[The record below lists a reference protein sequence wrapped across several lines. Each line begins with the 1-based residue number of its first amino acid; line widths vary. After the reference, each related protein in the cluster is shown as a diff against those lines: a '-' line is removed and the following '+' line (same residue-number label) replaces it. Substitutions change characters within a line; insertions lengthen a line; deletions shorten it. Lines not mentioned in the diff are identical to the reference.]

1 MTNYFTALENI
12 VSFLSDNLNS
22 SNNSIENIVMGISN
36 LLLQELRLFN
46 GTTFVAD
53 WLESLPLQN
62 INLFLSN
69 SFVDVTATQSSAA
82 QMVVLNLVSKALGAT
97 SYTQA
102 ISSLS
107 NLTTYVMSN
116 TGAIASSSINLTP
129 QLLTLVEELA
139 IKIQNVSL
147 TGPYENAKSC
157 LMNTVSNQSSG
168 QLEEMIQIIQAVF
181 TQSNESANASL
192 TLDLLKEKIQQ
203 LQNLTT
209 LICRFGD
216 SDQSHSYCNFTCQYQ
231 IMLKSAA
238 DLAISVTRDTVTT
251 VSTTNTDKIA
261 AFFDSLLESLQ
272 EALLADLS
280 SMFPTSISNITS
292 TLNAY
297 INETSPSFTANLGNL
312 FTNTN
317 QVDNQLNEIVKINN
331 ESRSALLNVP
341 IPNNF
346 SQIIDGFMT
355 LDNCRL
361 NASIVTEPFRVFCNL
376 SSEQGYE
383 MAIIFL
389 QNVNIF
395 KMFYRLLVPTTL
407 QTTIDLILTALNK
420 MINDWNAMLA
430 QIPPEQELQQ
440 MLDVINTFMSMSK
453 QSKNTLLRKKR
464 STDTR
469 TITITEVSKSICSNN
484 FTSLRKALQQLY
496 STNTSSAKSASLTDT
511 YGIPTDNAFCTQ
523 LFMNLVS
530 TTSGTASW
538 LLLKPLLYGQILY
551 TPNTILTQQIMQ
563 KANATIQQVVGYKA
577 NVSSW
582 DTSIQQL
589 LNQWDTL
596 QNAESLIGPL
606 QVLLSNSFIN
616 SLLEEFLHTN
626 ASQINSTINSAL
638 NIINLLKK
646 NMNNIKE
653 FQPIA
658 VVLNNLL
665 SCMTY
670 NRIQP
675 MNSVEE
681 MQAKAE
687 ELQKNNQLFA
697 AVTFDLPSETS
708 GQNKASSNLPK
719 HIKYTISMEPMLS
732 EDTSVIRESY
742 WTPVPASSMNKYSR
756 GFVYLQENIDRAI
769 IEMQTNKSVTNIGL
783 QYQPMPY
790 PCYKRDRFLASMGYT
805 LPIAL
810 MITWVLFIS
819 AFIKKIVHEKEMRL
833 HEYMRMMGVN
843 SNSHFCAWF
852 IESAAFLL
860 ITLSILVMLLKFGKM
875 LPNSNGFILF
885 LLLLDYS
892 LTIIAMSYLI
902 SVFFHNTNVAGLS
915 GSLIYIITFFPFIV
929 IVTKGSVLSFS
940 AKTLLCIFSPTALSN
955 AIQYV
960 VYYEEQG
967 VGIQWS
973 NMYISPLL
981 GDSMTFGWLCWLLLI
996 DSMIYFLVG
1005 FYIRMVFPG
1014 KYGIP
1019 APWYFP
1025 FQISFWLKCCG
1036 LESLRPTKSSGLMFT
1051 NIMADNIYHRKGA
1064 ENDLCPLNEQ
1074 EPNGLTVGVSLHGLT
1089 KVFQSKTAVKNLNL
1103 NFYEGHITALL
1114 GHNGAGKTTTLS
1126 MLTGLYGSTSGTIY
1140 VYGDDI
1146 RTNLDRARS
1155 NMGVCMQYDVHF
1167 DHLTTKEHLLLYGSI
1182 KAPQWSRTH
1191 LHDEVKRNLKDTGL
1205 YNHRHKPVKALSG
1218 GMKRKLSICMAL
1230 IGGSKVV
1237 ILDEPTTGVDPCS
1250 RRSIWEVISK
1260 QKKDKTIILST
1271 HHLDEAEVLSDRI
1284 AFLEQGGLKCCGSPM
1299 YLKEK
1304 FGSGYHLTLTKKF
1317 PNRENREECNVEAV
1331 TDLIK
1336 SHISEAHLKEDV
1348 GGELVYILPPFNAEI
1363 SGAYLSL
1370 LQALDSRMN
1379 DLHIG
1384 CYGISD
1390 TTIEEVFLKLTDGLN
1405 EDEEDAMAWSN
1416 TKTVVPIPSEEN
1428 VNVQD
1433 ELSLTNY
1440 RFSDRDDQPLTNEEN
1455 LFGVSLLLK
1464 KIMAILIK
1472 RLHNSRRNWRGLI
1485 SQVLLPVLFVV
1496 IAMGL
1501 GSLSSNE
1508 VSFPELLLTPN
1519 LYGTSSQSV
1528 AFGHTERTSNL
1539 VSAMNSFPGIDNS
1552 CLNQNANCLSQS
1564 GLGLWTSD
1572 NQSLSYGS
1580 CNCSTG
1586 APVCDASSAAPPHR
1600 RTFSEQMLYNV
1611 SGYNMENYLLTSNL
1625 QFIQQRYGGWSF
1637 GIPWVSSTLETLANQ
1652 NLNMTISKVWFNNK
1666 GPHSLPAFINS
1677 FDNFLLRANLP
1688 SNKSDQYS
1696 ISVASKPLSGTVM
1709 QASTTVSL
1717 VNTLIALC
1725 VLVGYSITTSSFA
1738 TYVVK
1743 EHHSGAKRLQHIA
1756 GVGET
1761 CYWVTNFIYDSLIY
1775 LIPVSLS
1782 IATIAIFKLPAFY
1795 TYPNLGAMSLLF
1807 ILFGYA
1813 TFSWMYLLA
1822 GSFKNPGSAFI
1833 TYVSINLFIGINTII
1848 STSVVYFLLVQRS
1861 PSDSDYQ
1868 SLNQT
1873 YTVLTD
1879 VFKVFPQFCFGYGMI
1894 LLSQKQAEQIQLSA
1908 FGGTSTTNIFSM
1920 DVIGWFLSAMV
1931 IQGTFLFLLRLLIH
1945 DGIIFSV
1952 KSFIKRN
1959 CMKSYLAV
1967 TKNPEEDEDVSA
1979 ERERVDSGQAATDLL
1994 QLQGLTKVYHHV
2006 GKSMVA
2012 VNNMTLSIP
2021 AGECFGLLGVNGAG
2035 KTTTFKMLTGDVAPS
2050 KGNIQVRNNFGN
2062 LENILGYNTDWSA
2075 FGYCPQEDALDE
2087 LLTGEEH
2094 LYFYAR
2100 LHGIPEKKLKAVSLN
2115 LLQKLQLVQYKD
2127 RITAGYS
2134 CGTRRKLSTA
2144 LALIGRP
2151 SILLLDEPSSGMD
2164 PKTKRHLWKIIS
2176 EEVKEKCA
2184 VVLTSHSMEECEA
2197 LCTRLAIMV
2206 KGKFQCIGSLQHI
2219 KSRFGS
2225 GFTVKMHLKDSSVSV
2240 EALTSFMCRYFPNT
2254 YLKDQHFTMVEYHVP
2269 VTAGGVAGIFD
2280 LLEANKS
2287 DLDIIHFSVSQTTL
2301 DEVFINFAQSEVSPD
2316 NSSVSRQELPEVAF
2330 VTE

>member
-1 MTNYFTALENI
+1 M
-12 VSFLSDNLNS
+12 DN
-22 SNNSIENIVMGISN
+22 
-36 LLLQELRLFN
+36 ELC
-46 GTTFVAD
+46 D
-53 WLESLPLQN
+53 
-62 INLFLSN
+62 
-69 SFVDVTATQSSAA
+69 
-82 QMVVLNLVSKALGAT
+82 
-97 SYTQA
+97 
-102 ISSLS
+102 
-107 NLTTYVMSN
+107 
-116 TGAIASSSINLTP
+116 
-129 QLLTLVEELA
+129 
-139 IKIQNVSL
+139 
-147 TGPYENAKSC
+147 
-157 LMNTVSNQSSG
+157 
-168 QLEEMIQIIQAVF
+168 
-181 TQSNESANASL
+181 
-192 TLDLLKEKIQQ
+192 
-203 LQNLTT
+203 
-209 LICRFGD
+209 
-216 SDQSHSYCNFTCQYQ
+216 
-231 IMLKSAA
+231 
-238 DLAISVTRDTVTT
+238 
-251 VSTTNTDKIA
+251 
-261 AFFDSLLESLQ
+261 
-272 EALLADLS
+272 
-280 SMFPTSISNITS
+280 
-292 TLNAY
+292 
-297 INETSPSFTANLGNL
+297 
-312 FTNTN
+312 
-317 QVDNQLNEIVKINN
+317 IVKINK

-341 IPNNF
+341 IPSNF
-346 SQIIDGFMT
+346 SQIVNWFVT

-361 NASIVTEPFRVFCNL
+361 NMSIVSEPFQVFCNL
-376 SSEQGYE
+376 SSEQEYQ

-389 QNVNIF
+389 QNVDLF
-395 KMFYRLLVPTTL
+395 KLFYRLLVPTTL
-407 QTTIDLILTALNK
+407 QTTLDLILSALNK
-420 MINDWNAMLA
+420 LINDWNAMFA
-430 QIPPEQELQQ
+430 HIPPEQELQQ
-440 MLDVINTFMSMSK
+440 MLELINSFMSISIE
-453 QSKNTLLRKKR
+453 SENTSFRRKR
-464 STDTR
+464 STGTPTV
-469 TITITEVSKSICSNN
+469 TISDISKSICSKNL
-484 FTSLRKALQQLY
+484 TTLRTALQLLY
-496 STNTSSAKSASLTDT
+496 STNTSSARSASLTNTFD
-511 YGIPTDNAFCTQ
+511 IPTDNAFCTQ

-530 TTSGTASW
+530 TTSGTAYW

-551 TPNTILTQQIMQ
+551 TPNNTLTQQIMQ
-563 KANATIQQVVGYKA
+563 KANATIQQVLGYKG

-582 DTSIQQL
+582 VTGIQQL
-589 LNQWDTL
+589 LNQWDTF
-596 QNAESLIGPL
+596 QTAETFIGPL
-606 QVLLSNSFIN
+606 QVLLSDSFIN
-616 SLLEEFLHTN
+616 NFLEEFLHTD

-638 NIINLLKK
+638 NAINLL
-646 NMNNIKE
+646 NTNIKNIQE

-658 VVLNNLL
+658 IVLNNLL
-665 SCMTY
+665 SCVTY
-670 NRIQP
+670 NRIHP
-675 MNSVEE
+675 MNSVAE

-697 AVTFDLPSETS
+697 AVAFDLPSEIS

-719 HIKYTISMEPMLS
+719 QIKYTISMEPILS
-732 EDTSVIRESY
+732 EDTSTIRESY
-742 WTPVPASSMNKYSR
+742 WTPDAASTLNKYSQ

-769 IEMQTNKSVTNIGL
+769 IEMQTKKSVAKVGL
-783 QYQPMPY
+783 QYQPMPF
-790 PCYKRDRFLASMGYT
+790 PCYKKDSFLRSMGFS

-810 MITWVLFIS
+810 MITWVIFIS
-819 AFIKKIVHEKEMRL
+819 AFVKKIVHEKEMRL

-843 SNSHFCAWF
+843 SGSHFCAWF
-852 IESAAFLL
+852 IESALFLL
-860 ITLSILVMLLKFGKM
+860 ITLSILVLLLKFGKI

-915 GSLIYIITFFPFIV
+915 GSLIYIITFFPFLV
-929 IVTKGSVLSFS
+929 IFTKEPILSFS

-960 VYYEEQG
+960 VHYEEQG
-967 VGIQWS
+967 VGIQWR

-996 DSMIYFLVG
+996 DAMVYFLVG
-1005 FYIRMVFPG
+1005 FYIQMAFPG

-1036 LESLRPTKSSGLMFT
+1036 LESLYPTKSSGMTFS
-1051 NIMADNIYHRKGA
+1051 NIMADNVYYTKGA
-1064 ENDLCPLNEQ
+1064 ENDLCLFNEQ
-1074 EPNGLTVGVSLHGLT
+1074 EPDGLTVGVSLHGLT
-1089 KVFQSKTAVKNLNL
+1089 KVFQSKTAVNNLNL

-1126 MLTGLYGSTSGTIY
+1126 MLTGLFSSTSGTIY

-1146 RTNLDRARS
+1146 RTHLDRARS

-1167 DHLTTKEHLLLYGSI
+1167 DHLTAKEHLLLYGSI
-1182 KAPQWSRTH
+1182 KAPHWTRTH
-1191 LHDEVKRNLKDTGL
+1191 LHEEVKRNLKDTGL
-1205 YNHRHKPVKALSG
+1205 YNHHHKPVKSLSG

-1271 HHLDEAEVLSDRI
+1271 HHLDEAEVLSDRM

-1317 PNRENREECNVEAV
+1317 PNRENQEECSVEMV
-1331 TDLIK
+1331 TGLIK
-1336 SHISEAHLKEDV
+1336 SHIPNARLKEDV
-1348 GGELVYILPPFNAEI
+1348 GGELVYILPPFNADI

-1370 LQALDSRMN
+1370 LQALDCRMN
-1379 DLHIG
+1379 ELHIG

-1390 TTIEEVFLKLTDGLN
+1390 TTIEEVFLKLTDGLD
-1405 EDEEDAMAWSN
+1405 EDEEDAMASSSK
-1416 TKTVVPIPSEEN
+1416 KTMMPIPNEEHLY
-1428 VNVQD
+1428 VQD
-1433 ELSLTNY
+1433 EQFLTSC
-1440 RFSDRDDQPLTNEEN
+1440 RFTDRDDQPLTNEEK
-1455 LFGVSLLLK
+1455 LTGVSLLIN
-1464 KIMAILIK
+1464 KIIAIFIK
-1472 RLHNSRRNWRGLI
+1472 RLHNSRRNWKDLI
-1485 SQVLLPVLFVV
+1485 SQVLFPVIFVV

-1501 GSLSSNE
+1501 GSLSSSD

-1528 AFGHTERTSNL
+1528 AFELYNGSTSNL
-1539 VSAMNSFPGIDNS
+1539 VSEMNSFPGIDNF
-1552 CLNQNANCLSQS
+1552 CLNQNSNCLSQS

-1572 NQSLSYGS
+1572 NQSLSHAS

-1586 APVCDASSAAPPHR
+1586 APVCNAYPASPSHR

-1611 SGYNMENYLLTSNL
+1611 SGYNMESYLLTTNL
-1625 QFIQQRYGGWSF
+1625 QFVQQRYGGWSF
-1637 GIPWVSSTLETLANQ
+1637 DIPWVSSKLETLAPQ
-1652 NLNMTISKVWFNNK
+1652 NPDMTISKVWFNNK

-1677 FDNFLLRANLP
+1677 FNNFLLRANLP
-1688 SNKSDQYS
+1688 SNESDYYS
-1696 ISVASKPLSGTVM
+1696 ISVASKPLSGTMM
-1709 QASTTVSL
+1709 QPSTTFSL

-1725 VLVGYSITTSSFA
+1725 MLVGYSITTSSFA

-1807 ILFGYA
+1807 ILFGYS

-1822 GSFKNPGSAFI
+1822 GTFKNPDSAFL

-1848 STSVVYFLLVQRS
+1848 STSVVFFIFVQRS

-1879 VFKVFPQFCFGYGMI
+1879 IFKIFPQFCFGYGMI
-1894 LLSQKQAEQIQLSA
+1894 LLAQQQAAQIQLSV

-1920 DVIGWFLSAMV
+1920 DIIGWILSAMA
-1931 IQGTFLFLLRLLIH
+1931 IQGTVFFLLRLLIH
-1945 DGIIFSV
+1945 DGIIFSF

-1959 CMKSYLAV
+1959 CMKSDLAD
-1967 TKNPEEDEDVSA
+1967 TKNPEEDEDVRA

-1994 QLQGLTKVYHHV
+1994 QLQDLTKVYHHV
-2006 GKSMVA
+2006 GKNMVA

-2050 KGNIQVRNNFGN
+2050 KGNIQVRNSAGN
-2062 LENILGYNTDWSA
+2062 LENILGYKSDWSA
-2075 FGYCPQEDALDE
+2075 FGYCPQEDALDD

-2100 LHGIPEKKLKAVSLN
+2100 LHGIPEKQIKAVSLS

-2176 EEVKEKCA
+2176 DEVKEKCS

-2225 GFTVKMHLKDSSVSV
+2225 GFTVKMHLKDSSVRV
-2240 EALTSFMCRYFPNT
+2240 EVLTSFMCHHFPNT
-2254 YLKDQHFTMVEYHVP
+2254 CLKEQHFTMVEYHVP

-2287 DLDIIHFSVSQTTL
+2287 NLDITHFSVSQTTL
-2301 DEVFINFAQSEVSPD
+2301 DEVFVNFAQSQVSPD
-2316 NSSVSRQELPEVAF
+2316 NSSMNSQELQQVAF
-2330 VTE
+2330 VIE